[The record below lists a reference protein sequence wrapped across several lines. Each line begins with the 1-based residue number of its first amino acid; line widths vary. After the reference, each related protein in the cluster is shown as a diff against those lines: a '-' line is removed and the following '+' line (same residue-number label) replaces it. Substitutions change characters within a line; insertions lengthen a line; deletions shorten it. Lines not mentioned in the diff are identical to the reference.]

1 MRKSASY
8 RSAGPILT
16 INNFKPNLKYY
27 YFYFFRRRSARMSKP
42 FVTLFSL
49 KNVTQSMKMNV
60 KLFTRRDAPLN
71 MNLNAQQVLLTI
83 GGFIPFF

>member
-1 MRKSASY
+1 MR
-8 RSAGPILT
+8 R
-16 INNFKPNLKYY
+16 
-27 YFYFFRRRSARMSKP
+27 SKP

-71 MNLNAQQVLLTI
+71 MNLNAQQVLLTWVAS
-83 GGFIPFF
+83 FDFFKTYRTELQRRFFEDFGRAL

>member
-1 MRKSASY
+1 M
-8 RSAGPILT
+8 
-16 INNFKPNLKYY
+16 N
-27 YFYFFRRRSARMSKP
+27 KP

-71 MNLNAQQVLLTI
+71 MNLNAQQVLLTM
-83 GGFIPFF
+83 GVFIRFFLKLTVQSCNEDSSKILREGC

>member
-1 MRKSASY
+1 
-8 RSAGPILT
+8 
-16 INNFKPNLKYY
+16 
-27 YFYFFRRRSARMSKP
+27 MSKP

-71 MNLNAQQVLLTI
+71 MNLNAQQVLLTM
-83 GGFIPFF
+83 GGFISFFKAYGTELQRRFFEAFWEGSVKDLL

>member
-1 MRKSASY
+1 MR
-8 RSAGPILT
+8 R
-16 INNFKPNLKYY
+16 
-27 YFYFFRRRSARMSKP
+27 SKP

-71 MNLNAQQVLLTI
+71 MNLNAQQVLLTM
-83 GGFIPFF
+83 GGFIRFFKTYGTELQRRFFEDFGRAL